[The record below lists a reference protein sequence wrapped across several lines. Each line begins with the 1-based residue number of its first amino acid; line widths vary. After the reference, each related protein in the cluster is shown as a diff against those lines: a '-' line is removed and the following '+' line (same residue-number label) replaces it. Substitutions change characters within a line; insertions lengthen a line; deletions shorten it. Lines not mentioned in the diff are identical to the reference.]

1 MKLREIKLRNLSVG
15 FTLTTVLLLMP
26 AVLAA
31 QEKIT
36 FTSSRDGNSEIY
48 VMNADGMN
56 QKRLTNNSSGDGS
69 PAFSADGSKI
79 AFTSSRDGN
88 NEIYVMNADG
98 TKQTRLT
105 NNPAADESPAWSPDG
120 SKIAFTSFRDGTG
133 ADIWLMNADG
143 SNPINLTNYP
153 GNDTEPTFSPN
164 GRKIAFRGLRD
175 GVIDVFVMNVDGT
188 DQIPVSNNPS
198 IDTQPA
204 YSPDGQTIAFRSGDN
219 DREIYVMDAD
229 GANQVNLTNNPAFDA
244 EPWFSLDGTKIAF
257 MTIRDGNDEIYV
269 MNADGSNPI
278 NLTNN
283 AASDSHPSWGPANTT
298 PVLEN
303 LSISSPVNE
312 GEWATLTGRIK
323 DPDQGDSF
331 TIGVEWKDIAGV
343 QWFELPAGTT
353 TFELQHQFIDDRPDN
368 TSSDNYTVNLTV
380 DDHRFGI
387 GTGSV
392 VATVNNVDP
401 MITNLTFGPSS
412 VVLGSS
418 VNLSLSVEDVA
429 QRSLDAD
436 EEGLKLFLD
445 WGDGQTENITVIPV
459 SLIVGTHK
467 YAAIGSYTIT
477 LKATDNDLGET
488 VLTLGVEVTPPP
500 PPSAPTGLRVEYIA
514 MNRIQLVWTDTSSN
528 EDGFAIE
535 RCSQRGCNN
544 FLEIGRTFPD
554 IRAFLDVQ
562 LFSNTQYYY
571 RVRSFNAGGKSAYT
585 DVVSAKTLR
594 K

>member
-1 MKLREIKLRNLSVG
+1 MA
-15 FTLTTVLLLMP
+15 VLLLMP

-31 QEKIT
+31 QEKIA
-36 FTSSRDGNSEIY
+36 FTSNRDGNAEIY
-48 VMNADGMN
+48 VMNADGTN
-56 QKRLTNNSSGDGS
+56 QKRLTNNSSGDGT
-69 PAFSADGSKI
+69 PAFSPDGSKI

-88 NEIYVMNADG
+88 NEIYVMNTDG

-105 NNPAADESPAWSPDG
+105 NNAAVDESPAWSPDG
-120 SKIAFTSFRDGTG
+120 TKIAFTSFRDGTG

-143 SNPINLTNYP
+143 TNQVNLTNYP

-175 GVIDVFVMNVDGT
+175 GVIDVFVMNADGSDPIDVT
-188 DQIPVSNNPS
+188 NNPS

-204 YSPDGQTIAFRSGDN
+204 YSPDGQTIAFRTGDN
-219 DREIYVMDAD
+219 NKEVYVMDAD
-229 GANQVNLTNNPAFDA
+229 GGNQTNLTNNAAADQ
-244 EPWFSLDGTKIAF
+244 EPWFSLDGTQIAF
-257 MTIRDGNDEIYV
+257 TTSRDGNDEIYV
-269 MNADGSNPI
+269 MNADGSNQV

-283 AASDSHPSWGPANTT
+283 AASDSHPSWGPANTA

-312 GEWATLTGRIK
+312 GEMATLTGRIK

-343 QWFELPAGTT
+343 QWFEFPAGTT
-353 TFELQHQFIDDRPDN
+353 TFEVTHAFSDDRPDN
-368 TSSDNYTVNLTV
+368 TSSDNYTVNVRV

-392 VATVNNVDP
+392 VATVKNVNP

-412 VVLGSS
+412 VVLGSP
-418 VNLSLSVEDVA
+418 VNLAFSVEDVA
-429 QRSLDAD
+429 QRTLDPA

-445 WGDGQTENITVIPV
+445 WGDDGQTETITVIPV
-459 SLIVGTHK
+459 SLITGTHT
-467 YAAIGSYTIT
+467 YAAVGSYTIT

-500 PPSAPTGLRVEYIA
+500 PPAAPSGLRIDYVA
-514 MNRIQLVWTDTSSN
+514 ADRIKIVWSDNSNN

-535 RCSQRGCNN
+535 QCVNRGCNN
-544 FLEIGRTFPD
+544 FAEISRVGPNWTGYVD
-554 IRAFLDVQ
+554 SL

-571 RVRSFNAGGKSAYT
+571 RVRAYNVGGYSAYT
-585 DVVSAKTLR
+585 DVVSAKTL
-594 K
+594 KK